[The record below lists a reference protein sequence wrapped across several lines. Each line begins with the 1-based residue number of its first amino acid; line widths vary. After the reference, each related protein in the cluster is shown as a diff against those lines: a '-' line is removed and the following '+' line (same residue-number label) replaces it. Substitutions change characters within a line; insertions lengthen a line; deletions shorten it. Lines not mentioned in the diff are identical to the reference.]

1 MELPAPREA
10 SERALKGLADAKT
23 RVDQASQEDAAFP
36 DLAEQLAAQSE
47 PQNYFFEPYASQW
60 TPQVA
65 KKGALVPLPGVVAAA
80 LDDTKSLSLSGLL
93 PELRAAWTSV
103 DNRLFLWSYAQR
115 GRFAAKEFDQAVV
128 AVGLVAKP
136 AAGVFTAKVRSVLVV
151 ATTVELLLL
160 AVVPDE
166 NQSDGFKLQRTKLSV
181 STDKCVVRR
190 IVTTRTG
197 RVFFGG
203 SDGALYEFLYAP
215 EQKAKADRHSLLAN
229 VPGVGG
235 AEGCRKVAHTSS
247 YAQYLPRFLA
257 GLASAP
263 GKVVDM
269 TVDHARHIL
278 YVLHDD
284 AQVTV
289 FDLGAN
295 GDEGKA
301 VCAVNLLADGAKYAR
316 ENRRTRVSCP
326 DERLFQAGTGT
337 PNPLKVVALSTV
349 SPDESK
355 VVTLVAVTSNGIRFY
370 LTALSRRYTYA
381 GAGNYG
387 RAKRPSRLEILH
399 IRLPPP
405 AIALRDAPPYHA
417 KEGMQPGYTPGKS
430 PSAVHVAFHR
440 KGVFLCIEGR
450 RDQQD
455 QLVGIAH
462 DPISTTALPV
472 QTGLAA
478 RKPTIREAVSLDTCI
493 GKVVDIQELDP
504 YSSEGPESAWVAQAE
519 AAAAANA
526 GSNSGSKRSFD
537 EMSTG
542 VPAGSASENAPIV
555 GEMAL
560 MYSQPSRHF
569 LCLTNSGIQV
579 FKKIRPLDQLHRV
592 ILLARGHELKAAIA
606 PFVRCFG
613 EIQVVCM
620 LVALACGVPTDPL
633 ISENSSAASLVAPRQ
648 AGLGA
653 LKSDDYIYTSAVQ
666 SIFEIAQGPPDN
678 VPVEPAAPST
688 ANGTSSSAAS
698 ARIVLTTEVNMSYQ
712 HDGLV
717 AFASRV
723 LRPLWT
729 SKTLGRRVVSRVSGS
744 AANGAT
750 KASAK
755 SPGFVTTFENAHSPE
770 KLDEIREILFQLRQ
784 LMEGAAPFAVSIS
797 GGAALEKNP
806 SLDGV
811 LAESAEAGLSRV
823 SELVMRHQKSLSE
836 DQLKRETRFKAEQ
849 RSLFYLYQ
857 LVLRSIE
864 AISLLR
870 IALEYKVSLEEPLA
884 RLSFSD
890 LVTTTEGS
898 LAAKTMTKALM
909 RGRNENNQFLIKQLR
924 EQCPTFFSVSDLWH
938 YQGYRSLSNAKLS
951 GSPVAR
957 AKFLKESLDQ
967 FLNSCHMW
975 DTEDCLD
982 VLQGICEDYMLL
994 NYYEGVVKLSL
1005 ACAKHFHDAA
1015 ASDLSGVK
1023 QTWKRR
1029 CYGCILLALH
1039 RLLGANGASPQAVE
1053 EMVTLDDDTRNKC
1066 VEEVFHFAL
1075 ASEDDSFHNLLYTWL
1090 YERGHSH
1097 LLTSIRSDYIEE
1109 FLKEKDQ
1116 DLLVKLYMDQH
1127 KYLVAAKVWWARAH
1141 EDSVGEDEY
1150 ATSSAL
1156 VVANNPDIVKR
1167 QYYVSKALGCLKSL
1181 EDVGEATEAIR
1192 EVRDVLDVLQ
1202 LQVRVLKSLEQLVVE
1217 LETSSSTTDEQLRE
1231 RKTDV
1236 QLLTF
1241 KLFDASTLYN
1251 RFASKYDMWA
1261 ECLHIIHVC
1270 KSEEADVIATLWRK
1284 ILFSL
1289 LPQSSNNAAFNAWRL
1304 DQCEKAGLLATSSSG
1319 SGGST
1324 FESGNWIGQM
1334 QWKILRLGKALY
1346 LEGDDSHSGSAAG
1359 VGGFVFPVGFLA
1371 DLLEWISLWYVRSTG
1386 MGVFTGS
1393 AASASAIDSTTFNW
1407 VLKLFLDAG
1416 VPHRVL
1422 LSYYE
1427 QLYREQPERL
1437 YREGWTLHLLQSM
1450 LAMITIWKKKAI
1462 SPRAGKDQLAE
1473 FAACC
1478 PNIVDLCD
1486 GFITDLR
1493 ATSQGTLAAGN
1504 CRVCVYVPSADV
1516 ARPSFVFRRE
1526 RRGLDAAGSIPPGQ
1540 GRALELPIPHVGRST
1555 QTEPPKHIRCG
1566 SKPTTRHK
1574 WTPWTT
1580 GRGST
1585 MPR

>member
-1 MELPAPREA
+1 MGLSASREA
-10 SERALKGLADAKT
+10 MDRSFKGLSDAKT
-23 RVDQASQEDAAFP
+23 RVDQATQEDASYP
-36 DLAEQLAAQSE
+36 DLIDQLNAQSE

-65 KKGALVPLPGVVAAA
+65 KKGSVIPLPGVVAAA
-80 LDDTKSLSLSGLL
+80 LDDTKTLSLSGLL
-93 PELRAAWTSV
+93 PEIRSAWTSV
-103 DNRLFLWSYAQR
+103 DSRLFLWSYAQR

-128 AVGLVAKP
+128 AVGLVTRP
-136 AAGVFTAKVRSVLVV
+136 ATGIFTSKVRHVLVV
-151 ATTVELLLL
+151 ATTVEVLLL
-160 AVVPDE
+160 AVVADDNQPERPDGTGPV
-166 NQSDGFKLQRTKLSV
+166 SFKLQRTKLSV
-181 STDKCVVRR
+181 STDKCVVRK
-190 IVTTRTG
+190 IVTTRSG
-197 RVFFGG
+197 RIFFGG
-203 SDGALYEFLYAP
+203 SDGALYEFLYTP
-215 EQKAKADRHSLLAN
+215 EQKAAADRNSLLGAAL
-229 VPGVGG
+229 PGVG
-235 AEGCRKVAHTSS
+235 ALEGCRKVAHTSS

-269 TVDHARHIL
+269 CVDHSRHIL

-284 AQVTV
+284 AQVSV

-295 GDEGKA
+295 GDENKA
-301 VCAVNLLADGAKYAR
+301 VCAANMLADGAKYAR

-326 DERLFQAGTGT
+326 DERLFQPAVAGT
-337 PNPLKVVALSTV
+337 NPLKVVALSTV

-355 VVTLVAVTSNGIRFY
+355 TVTLVAVTSNGIRFY
-370 LTALSRRYTYA
+370 LSAFSRRYTYS
-381 GAGNYG
+381 GAGNYN

-417 KEGMQPGYTPGKS
+417 KEGMQPGYAPGKS

-493 GKVVDIQELDP
+493 GKVVDVQELDP
-504 YSSEGPESAWVAQAE
+504 YSSEGPESSWIAE
-519 AAAAANA
+519 VEVAAAAKASKGA
-526 GSNSGSKRSFD
+526 NSGSKRSFD

-542 VPAGSASENAPIV
+542 IPAGAASENVPVV

-579 FKKIRPLDQLHRV
+579 FKKIRPLDQLHRA
-592 ILLARGHELKAAIA
+592 LLLSRGHELKAALA

-633 ISENSSAASLVAPRQ
+633 VSETSTAASLIAPRPG
-648 AGLGA
+648 GLTTM
-653 LKSDDYIYTSAVQ
+653 KSDDYIYTSAVQ
-666 SIFEIAQGPPDN
+666 GIFELAQGPPDN
-678 VPVEPAAPST
+678 VPVEPAASSTNST
-688 ANGTSSSAAS
+688 ATSASST
-698 ARIVLTTEVNMSYQ
+698 RIVLTTEFGMSYQ

-717 AFASRV
+717 AFACRV

-729 SKTLGRRVVSRVSGS
+729 SKTLGRRVVSRVVNGTKP
-744 AANGAT
+744 AA
-750 KASAK
+750 KA
-755 SPGFVTTFENAHSPE
+755 PGYVASFENIHSPE
-770 KLDEIREILFQLRQ
+770 KMDEIREILFQLRQ
-784 LMEGAAPFAVSIS
+784 LMESAGPFAVSIS

-811 LAESAEAGLSRV
+811 LSESAEAGLSRV
-823 SELVMRHQKSLSE
+823 SELVMRHQKSLNE

-849 RSLFYLYQ
+849 RSLYYLYQ

-870 IALEYKVSLEEPLA
+870 IAQEYKVSLEEPLA

-890 LVTTTEGS
+890 LVTTTDGS

-957 AKFLKESLDQ
+957 KNFLKESLEQ

-982 VLQGICEDYMLL
+982 VLQGICEDYTLL

-1029 CYGCILLALH
+1029 CFGCILLALH
-1039 RLLGANGASPQAVE
+1039 KLLGGAANASPQAVE
-1053 EMVTLDDDTRNKC
+1053 EMVTLDDETRNKC
-1066 VEEVFHFAL
+1066 VEELFHFAL

-1097 LLTSIRSDYIEE
+1097 LLTSIRSPYIEE

-1141 EDSVGEDEY
+1141 EDSLGEDEY

-1156 VVANNPDIVKR
+1156 VVSNNPDIVKR

-1181 EDVGEATEAIR
+1181 EDVGEAAEAIK

-1202 LQVRVLKSLEQLVVE
+1202 LQVRVLKALEQQVIE
-1217 LETSSSTTDEQLRE
+1217 LETTSSTSDEELRQ

-1251 RFASKYDMWA
+1251 RFTSKYDMWM

-1284 ILFSL
+1284 IIFSL
-1289 LPQSSNNAAFNAWRL
+1289 LPQSSSNAAFNAWRL
-1304 DQCEKAGLLATSSSG
+1304 DQCEKAGLLATSSSAG
-1319 SGGST
+1319 GGSS

-1334 QWKILRLGKALY
+1334 QCKILRLGKALY
-1346 LEGDDSHSGSAAG
+1346 LEGDDAHSGSAAG
-1359 VGGFVFPVGFLA
+1359 IGGFVFPVGFLA
-1371 DLLEWISLWYVRSTG
+1371 DVLEWISLWYIRSTG
-1386 MGVFTGS
+1386 VGAFTGS
-1393 AASASAIDSTTFNW
+1393 VASAAAIDATTFNW
-1407 VLKLFLDAG
+1407 VLKLFLDVG

-1437 YREGWTLHLLQSM
+1437 YREGWTVHLLQSM
-1450 LAMITIWKKKAI
+1450 LAIITIWKKHAI

-1478 PNIVDLCD
+1478 PSIVDLCD

-1493 ATSQGTLAAGN
+1493 ATSHDDGEASTLLEQ
-1504 CRVCVYVPSADV
+1504 
-1516 ARPSFVFRRE
+1516 FRRVK
-1526 RRGLDAAGSIPPGQ
+1526 G
-1540 GRALELPIPHVGRST
+1540 ELLNFRT
-1555 QTEPPKHIRCG
+1555 L
-1566 SKPTTRHK
+1566 
-1574 WTPWTT
+1574 
-1580 GRGST
+1580 
-1585 MPR
+1585 M

>member
-1 MELPAPREA
+1 MESA
-10 SERALKGLADAKT
+10 ERTFKGLSDAKT
-23 RVDQASQEDAAFP
+23 RVDQATQEDASFP
-36 DLAEQLAAQSE
+36 DLADQLNAQSE

-65 KKGALVPLPGVVAAA
+65 KKGSVIPLPGVVAAA
-80 LDDTKSLSLSGLL
+80 LDDTKTLSLSGLL
-93 PELRAAWTSV
+93 PEIRSAWTSV

-115 GRFAAKEFDQAVV
+115 GRFAAKEFDQAIV
-128 AVGLVAKP
+128 AVGLVARP
-136 AAGVFTAKVRSVLVV
+136 ATGVFTPKVRHVLVV
-151 ATTVELLLL
+151 ATTVEVVLL
-160 AVVPDE
+160 AVVADD
-166 NQSDGFKLQRTKLSV
+166 NQPESMSFKLQSTKLSV
-181 STDKCVVRR
+181 STDKCVVRK
-190 IVTTRTG
+190 VATTRSG
-197 RVFFGG
+197 RIFFGG

-215 EQKAKADRHSLLAN
+215 EQKAAADRNSLLGSALTN
-229 VPGVGG
+229 VPGVGSS
-235 AEGCRKVAHTSS
+235 ESCRKVIHTSS

-269 TVDHARHIL
+269 CVDQSRHIL

-284 AQVTV
+284 AQVSV

-295 GDEGKA
+295 GDEIKA

-326 DERLFQAGTGT
+326 DERLFQPAVAGS
-337 PNPLKVVALSTV
+337 PNPLKIVALSSV
-349 SPDESK
+349 APDESK

-370 LTALSRRYTYA
+370 LTAFSRRYTYS

-405 AIALRDAPPYHA
+405 AISLRDAPPYHA
-417 KEGMQPGYTPGKS
+417 KEGMQPGYAPGKS

-455 QLVGIAH
+455 QLVGVAH
-462 DPISTTALPV
+462 DPISTTALPL

-504 YSSEGPESAWVAQAE
+504 YSSEGPESSWIAQAE
-519 AAAAANA
+519 AIAAANA
-526 GSNSGSKRSFD
+526 STKGASSGSKRSFD

-542 VPAGSASENAPIV
+542 IPAGSASENAPVV

-569 LCLTNSGIQV
+569 LCLTNAGIQV
-579 FKKIRPLDQLHRV
+579 FKKIRPLDQLHRMAV
-592 ILLARGHELKAAIA
+592 LA

-620 LVALACGVPTDPL
+620 LIALACGVPTDPL
-633 ISENSSAASLVAPRQ
+633 VSETSTAASLVAPRPG
-648 AGLGA
+648 GLA
-653 LKSDDYIYTSAVQ
+653 RMKSDDYIYTAAVQ
-666 SIFEIAQGPPDN
+666 GIFEIAQGPPDN
-678 VPVEPAAPST
+678 VAVEPTSST
-688 ANGTSSSAAS
+688 SNGTSTSSS
-698 ARIVLTTEVNMSYQ
+698 TRIVLTTEFGMSYQ

-717 AFASRV
+717 AFACRV

-729 SKTLGRRVVSRVSGS
+729 SKTLGRRVVSRAVNS
-744 AANGAT
+744 
-750 KASAK
+750 KPSAK
-755 SPGFVTTFENAHSPE
+755 SPGFATSFENFHSTE

-784 LMEGAAPFAVSIS
+784 LMESAGPSLCPLVVN
-797 GGAALEKNP
+797 NP

-811 LAESAEAGLSRV
+811 LSESTEAGLSRV

-849 RSLFYLYQ
+849 RSLYYLYQ

-870 IALEYKVSLEEPLA
+870 IAQEYKVSLEEPLA

-890 LVTTTEGS
+890 LVTTTDGA

-957 AKFLKESLDQ
+957 ISGSVLELVP
-967 FLNSCHMW
+967 HV

-982 VLQGICEDYMLL
+982 VLQGICEDYTLL

-1029 CYGCILLALH
+1029 CFGCILLALH
-1039 RLLGANGASPQAVE
+1039 KLLGGETASASPQAVE
-1053 EMVTLDDDTRNKC
+1053 EMVTLDDETKNKC
-1066 VEEVFHFAL
+1066 VEELFHFAL

-1097 LLTSIRSDYIEE
+1097 LLTSIRSPYIEV

-1141 EDSVGEDEY
+1141 EDSMDDEY
-1150 ATSSAL
+1150 ASSSAL
-1156 VVANNPDIVKR
+1156 VVASNPDITKR
-1167 QYYVSKALGCLKSL
+1167 QYYVSKALSCLKSL
-1181 EDVGEATEAIR
+1181 EDVGEASEAIK

-1202 LQVRVLKSLEQLVVE
+1202 LQVRVLKALEQQVVE
-1217 LETSSSTTDEQLRE
+1217 LEVSRSSDEQLRQ
-1231 RKTDV
+1231 RKTDL

-1251 RFASKYDMWA
+1251 RFASKYDMWT

-1284 ILFSL
+1284 IVFSL

-1304 DQCEKAGLLATSSSG
+1304 DQCEKAGLLATSSG
-1319 SGGST
+1319 TGGGSS

-1334 QWKILRLGKALY
+1334 QCKILRLGKSLY
-1346 LEGDDSHSGSAAG
+1346 LEGDDRHGGSTG
-1359 VGGFVFPVGFLA
+1359 VGEFVFPVGFLA
-1371 DLLEWISLWYVRSTG
+1371 DVLEWISLWYIRSSG
-1386 MGVFTGS
+1386 MGAVAS
-1393 AASASAIDSTTFNW
+1393 AAAIDATTFNW
-1407 VLKLFLDAG
+1407 VLKLFLDVG

-1450 LAMITIWKKKAI
+1450 LAIITIWKKHAI

-1478 PNIVDLCD
+1478 PNLVDLCD

-1493 ATSQGTLAAGN
+1493 ATSQNGNGEASTLLEQ
-1504 CRVCVYVPSADV
+1504 
-1516 ARPSFVFRRE
+1516 FRRVK
-1526 RRGLDAAGSIPPGQ
+1526 S
-1540 GRALELPIPHVGRST
+1540 ELLNFRT
-1555 QTEPPKHIRCG
+1555 L
-1566 SKPTTRHK
+1566 
-1574 WTPWTT
+1574 
-1580 GRGST
+1580 
-1585 MPR
+1585 M

>member
-1 MELPAPREA
+1 MELSAPREA
-10 SERALKGLADAKT
+10 AERTLKGLSDAKT
-23 RVDQASQEDAAFP
+23 RVDQAAQEDASFP
-36 DLAEQLAAQSE
+36 DLADQLNAQAE

-60 TPQVA
+60 TPQLA
-65 KKGALVPLPGVVAAA
+65 KKGSVIPLPGVVAAA
-80 LDDTKSLSLSGLL
+80 LDDTKTLSLSGLL

-103 DNRLFLWSYAQR
+103 DARLFLWSYAQR

-128 AVGLVAKP
+128 AVGLVTRP
-136 AAGVFTAKVRSVLVV
+136 APGVFTPKVRHVLVV
-151 ATTVELLLL
+151 ATAVEVLLL
-160 AVVPDE
+160 AVVADD
-166 NQSDGFKLQRTKLSV
+166 NQTEGSSFKLQRTKLSV

-190 IVTTRTG
+190 IVTTRSG

-215 EQKAKADRHSLLAN
+215 PQKAAAERISLLGAALTN
-229 VPGVGG
+229 VPGVG
-235 AEGCRKVAHTSS
+235 ASEGCRKVAHTSS

-263 GKVVDM
+263 GKVVDLC
-269 TVDHARHIL
+269 VDHARHIL

-284 AQVTV
+284 AQVSV

-295 GDEGKA
+295 GDETKA

-326 DERLFQAGTGT
+326 DERLFQPAVAGT

-370 LTALSRRYTYA
+370 LTAFSRRYTYS

-417 KEGMQPGYTPGKS
+417 KEGMQPGYAPGKS

-472 QTGLAA
+472 QTGLTA

-493 GKVVDIQELDP
+493 GKVVDVQELDP
-504 YSSEGPESAWVAQAE
+504 YSSEGPESAWIAQAE
-519 AAAAANA
+519 AAAAVSGTK

-542 VPAGSASENAPIV
+542 VPAGSASENAPVV

-569 LCLTNSGIQV
+569 LCLTNAGIQV

-592 ILLARGHELKAAIA
+592 LLLARGHELKAALA

-613 EIQVVCM
+613 EIQVICM
-620 LVALACGVPTDPL
+620 LIALACGVPSDPL
-633 ISENSSAASLVAPRQ
+633 VSETSTAASLVAPRRG
-648 AGLGA
+648 GLTTM
-653 LKSDDYIYTSAVQ
+653 KSDDYIYSAAVQ
-666 SIFEIAQGPPDN
+666 GIFEIAQGPPDN
-678 VPVEPAAPST
+678 VPLEPANTST
-688 ANGTSSSAAS
+688 ANGGSSTAS
-698 ARIVLTTEVNMSYQ
+698 STRIVLTTEFGMSYQ

-729 SKTLGRRVVSRVSGS
+729 SKTLGRRVVSRVS
-744 AANGAT
+744 ANGANGA
-750 KASAK
+750 KPSAK
-755 SPGFVTTFENAHSPE
+755 SPGYVTSFENIHSPE

-784 LMEGAAPFAVSIS
+784 LMESAGPFAVSIS
-797 GGAALEKNP
+797 GGAALENNP

-811 LAESAEAGLSRV
+811 LGENAEAGLSRV
-823 SELVMRHQKSLSE
+823 SELVMRHQKALSE
-836 DQLKRETRFKAEQ
+836 DQMKRETRFKAEQ
-849 RSLFYLYQ
+849 RSLYFLYQ

-870 IALEYKVSLEEPLA
+870 IAQEYKVSLEEPLA
-884 RLSFSD
+884 RLSFSE
-890 LVTTTEGS
+890 LVTTTDGS

-957 AKFLKESLDQ
+957 KNFLKESLDQ

-982 VLQGICEDYMLL
+982 VLQGICEDYTLL

-1015 ASDLSGVK
+1015 ATDLSGVK

-1029 CYGCILLALH
+1029 CFGCILLALH
-1039 RLLGANGASPQAVE
+1039 RLLGGEAGDKNSSARVANGASPQAVE
-1053 EMVTLDDDTRNKC
+1053 EMVLLDDDTRNKC
-1066 VEEVFHFAL
+1066 VEELFHFAL

-1090 YERGHSH
+1090 YERGHPR
-1097 LLTSIRSDYIEE
+1097 LLTSIRSPYIEE

-1141 EDSVGEDEY
+1141 EDTIGEDEY

-1156 VVANNPDIVKR
+1156 MVANNPDIVKR

-1181 EDVGEATEAIR
+1181 EDAGEAAEAIR

-1202 LQVRVLKSLEQLVVE
+1202 LQVRVLKALEQKVIE
-1217 LETSSSTTDEQLRE
+1217 LETSSSSTTDDQLRE
-1231 RKTDV
+1231 RKMDV

-1251 RFASKYDMWA
+1251 RFASNYDMWT

-1270 KSEEADVIATLWRK
+1270 KSEEAGVISTLWRK
-1284 ILFSL
+1284 IIFSL

-1319 SGGST
+1319 GGSS
-1324 FESGNWIGQM
+1324 FEGGNWIGQM
-1334 QWKILRLGKALY
+1334 QCKILRLGKSLY

-1359 VGGFVFPVGFLA
+1359 IGGLVFPVGFLA
-1371 DLLEWISLWYVRSTG
+1371 DVLEWISLWYIRSA
-1386 MGVFTGS
+1386 GVGAFTGGV
-1393 AASASAIDSTTFNW
+1393 ASASAIDATTFNW
-1407 VLKLFLDAG
+1407 VLKLFLDVG

-1450 LAMITIWKKKAI
+1450 LAIITIWKKHAI

-1493 ATSQGTLAAGN
+1493 ATSQDESGEASTLLEQ
-1504 CRVCVYVPSADV
+1504 
-1516 ARPSFVFRRE
+1516 FRRVK
-1526 RRGLDAAGSIPPGQ
+1526 S
-1540 GRALELPIPHVGRST
+1540 ELLNFRT
-1555 QTEPPKHIRCG
+1555 L
-1566 SKPTTRHK
+1566 
-1574 WTPWTT
+1574 
-1580 GRGST
+1580 
-1585 MPR
+1585 M

>member
-1 MELPAPREA
+1 MEPA
-10 SERALKGLADAKT
+10 ERTFKGLSDAKT
-23 RVDQASQEDAAFP
+23 RVDQATQEDASFP
-36 DLAEQLAAQSE
+36 DLADQLNAQSE

-65 KKGALVPLPGVVAAA
+65 KKGSVIPLPGVVAAA
-80 LDDTKSLSLSGLL
+80 LDDTKTLSLSGLL
-93 PELRAAWTSV
+93 PEIRSAWTSV

-115 GRFAAKEFDQAVV
+115 GRFAAKEFDQAIV
-128 AVGLVAKP
+128 AVGLVARP
-136 AAGVFTAKVRSVLVV
+136 ATGVFTSKVRHVLVV
-151 ATTVELLLL
+151 ATTVEVVLL
-160 AVVPDE
+160 AVVADDNQPD
-166 NQSDGFKLQRTKLSV
+166 SMSFKLQSTKLSV
-181 STDKCVVRR
+181 STDKCVVRKV
-190 IVTTRTG
+190 VTTRSG
-197 RVFFGG
+197 RIFFGG

-215 EQKAKADRHSLLAN
+215 EQKAVADRNSLLGSALTN
-229 VPGVGG
+229 VPGVG
-235 AEGCRKVAHTSS
+235 ASEGCRKVAHTSS

-269 TVDHARHIL
+269 CVDHSRHIL

-284 AQVTV
+284 AQVSV

-295 GDEGKA
+295 GDDIKA
-301 VCAVNLLADGAKYAR
+301 ICAVNLLADGAKYAR

-326 DERLFQAGTGT
+326 DERLFQPVVAGS

-370 LTALSRRYTYA
+370 LTAFSRRYTYS

-405 AIALRDAPPYHA
+405 AISLRDAPPYHA
-417 KEGMQPGYTPGKS
+417 KEGMQPGYAPGKS

-472 QTGLAA
+472 QTGLTA

-493 GKVVDIQELDP
+493 GKVVDIHELDP
-504 YSSEGPESAWVAQAE
+504 YSSEGPESSWMAQAE
-519 AAAAANA
+519 AIAAVNA
-526 GSNSGSKRSFD
+526 STKSASSGSKRSFD

-542 VPAGSASENAPIV
+542 IPAGSASENAPVV

-569 LCLTNSGIQV
+569 LCLTSSGIQV

-592 ILLARGHELKAAIA
+592 LLLSRGHEQKAVLA

-620 LVALACGVPTDPL
+620 LIALACGVPTDPL
-633 ISENSSAASLVAPRQ
+633 VSETSTAASLIAPRPG
-648 AGLGA
+648 GLA
-653 LKSDDYIYTSAVQ
+653 SLKSDDYIYTAAVQ

-678 VPVEPAAPST
+678 VAVEPASST
-688 ANGTSSSAAS
+688 SNGTSTSAS
-698 ARIVLTTEVNMSYQ
+698 TRIVLTTEFGMSYQ

-717 AFASRV
+717 AFACRV

-729 SKTLGRRVVSRVSGS
+729 SKTLGRRVVSRVSTS
-744 AANGAT
+744 
-750 KASAK
+750 KPSAK
-755 SPGFVTTFENAHSPE
+755 SPGYVASFKNVHSPE

-784 LMEGAAPFAVSIS
+784 LMESAGPFAVSIS
-797 GGAALEKNP
+797 GGAALENNP

-811 LAESAEAGLSRV
+811 LGESTEAGLSRV

-849 RSLFYLYQ
+849 RSLYYLYQ

-870 IALEYKVSLEEPLA
+870 IAQEYKVSLEEPLA

-890 LVTTTEGS
+890 LVTTTDGA

-909 RGRNENNQFLIKQLR
+909 RGRYESNQFLIKQLR
-924 EQCPTFFSVSDLWH
+924 EQCPTFFSVSDLCH

-951 GSPVAR
+951 GSSVAR
-957 AKFLKESLDQ
+957 RNFLKESLDQ
-967 FLNSCHMW
+967 FLTSCHMW

-982 VLQGICEDYMLL
+982 VLQGICEDYTLL

-1029 CYGCILLALH
+1029 CFGCILLALH
-1039 RLLGANGASPQAVE
+1039 KLLGGETANASPQAVE
-1053 EMVTLDDDTRNKC
+1053 EMVTLDDETRNKC
-1066 VEEVFHFAL
+1066 VEELFHFAL

-1097 LLTSIRSDYIEE
+1097 LLTSIRSPYIEE

-1141 EDSVGEDEY
+1141 EDSMGEDEY

-1156 VVANNPDIVKR
+1156 VVSNNPDIVKR

-1181 EDVGEATEAIR
+1181 EDVGEASEAIK

-1202 LQVRVLKSLEQLVVE
+1202 LQVRVLKALEQKVIE
-1217 LETSSSTTDEQLRE
+1217 SEASSSSDEQLRE
-1231 RKTDV
+1231 RKTDL

-1251 RFASKYDMWA
+1251 RFASKYDMWT

-1270 KSEEADVIATLWRK
+1270 KSEEADVIASLWRK
-1284 ILFSL
+1284 IIFSL
-1289 LPQSSNNAAFNAWRL
+1289 LPQSSYNAAFNAWRL
-1304 DQCEKAGLLATSSSG
+1304 DQCEKAGLLATSSSTR
-1319 SGGST
+1319 GGSS

-1334 QWKILRLGKALY
+1334 QCKILRLGKSLY
-1346 LEGDDSHSGSAAG
+1346 LEGDDRHSGSAAAIG
-1359 VGGFVFPVGFLA
+1359 DFVFPVGFLA
-1371 DLLEWISLWYVRSTG
+1371 NVLEWISLWYIRSTG
-1386 MGVFTGS
+1386 MGAFTGS
-1393 AASASAIDSTTFNW
+1393 VASAAAIDATTFNW
-1407 VLKLFLDAG
+1407 VLKLFLDVG

-1450 LAMITIWKKKAI
+1450 LANITIWKKHVI

-1493 ATSQGTLAAGN
+1493 ATSQDENGEASTLLEQ
-1504 CRVCVYVPSADV
+1504 
-1516 ARPSFVFRRE
+1516 FRRVK
-1526 RRGLDAAGSIPPGQ
+1526 S
-1540 GRALELPIPHVGRST
+1540 ELLNFRT
-1555 QTEPPKHIRCG
+1555 L
-1566 SKPTTRHK
+1566 
-1574 WTPWTT
+1574 
-1580 GRGST
+1580 
-1585 MPR
+1585 M

>member
-1 MELPAPREA
+1 MEPSEA
-10 SERALKGLADAKT
+10 TFKGLSDAKT
-23 RVDQASQEDAAFP
+23 RVDQAAQEDASYP
-36 DLAEQLAAQSE
+36 DLADQLNAQSE

-65 KKGALVPLPGVVAAA
+65 KKGSVLPLPGVVAAA
-80 LDDTKSLSLSGLL
+80 LDDAKTLSLSGLL
-93 PELRAAWTSV
+93 PDIRSAWTSV
-103 DNRLFLWSYAQR
+103 DARLFLWSYAQR

-128 AVGLVAKP
+128 AVGLVARP
-136 AAGVFTAKVRSVLVV
+136 AAGVFTDKVRHVLVV
-151 ATTVELLLL
+151 ATTVELVLL
-160 AVVPDE
+160 AVVADD
-166 NQSDGFKLQRTKLSV
+166 NRADGASFKLQRTKLSV
-181 STDKCVVRR
+181 STDKCVVRK
-190 IVTTRTG
+190 IVTTRAG
-197 RVFFGG
+197 RIFFGG

-215 EQKAKADRHSLLAN
+215 EQKKAADRNSLLGAALTN
-229 VPGVGG
+229 VPGVGISD
-235 AEGCRKVAHTSS
+235 ACRKVAHTSS

-263 GKVVDM
+263 GKVEDLC
-269 TVDHARHIL
+269 VDHSRHIL

-284 AQVTV
+284 AQVSV

-295 GDEGKA
+295 GDETKA

-326 DERLFQAGTGT
+326 DERLFQPAVAGT
-337 PNPLKVVALSTV
+337 PNPLKVVSLSTV

-370 LTALSRRYTYA
+370 LTAFSRRYTYS
-381 GAGNYG
+381 GAGLNG
-387 RAKRPSRLEILH
+387 RARRPSRLEILH

-417 KEGMQPGYTPGKS
+417 KEGMQPGYAPGKS

-462 DPISTTALPV
+462 DPISTAALPV

-504 YSSEGPESAWVAQAE
+504 YSSDGPESAWIAQSEAVAAI
-519 AAAAANA
+519 ASTN
-526 GSNSGSKRSFD
+526 GSSSGSKRSFD

-542 VPAGSASENAPIV
+542 TQPGTASENAPVV

-569 LCLTNSGIQV
+569 LCLTNAGIQV

-592 ILLARGHELKAAIA
+592 LLLSRGHELKAGLA

-613 EIQVVCM
+613 EIQVICM
-620 LVALACGVPTDPL
+620 LIALACGVPTDPL
-633 ISENSSAASLVAPRQ
+633 VSESSTAASLVAPRR
-648 AGLGA
+648 GLTTM
-653 LKSDDYIYTSAVQ
+653 KSDDYIYMAAVQ

-678 VPVEPAAPST
+678 VPIEPVAST
-688 ANGTSSSAAS
+688 TSASSSANT
-698 ARIVLTTEVNMSYQ
+698 RIVLTTEFGMSYQ

-717 AFASRV
+717 AFACRV

-729 SKTLGRRVVSRVSGS
+729 SKTLGRRVVTRVSGN
-744 AANGAT
+744 AANGAA
-750 KASAK
+750 KPSAK
-755 SPGFVTTFENAHSPE
+755 SPGYVTTFENIHSPE

-784 LMEGAAPFAVSIS
+784 LMESAVPFAVSIS

-811 LAESAEAGLSRV
+811 LSESVEAGISRV

-836 DQLKRETRFKAEQ
+836 EQLKRETRFKAEQ
-849 RSLFYLYQ
+849 RSLYYFYQ

-870 IALEYKVSLEEPLA
+870 IAQEYKVSLEEPLA
-884 RLSFSD
+884 RLSFSE
-890 LVTTTEGS
+890 LVTTTDGS

-957 AKFLKESLDQ
+957 KNFLKESLEQ

-982 VLQGICEDYMLL
+982 VLQGICEDYTLL

-1029 CYGCILLALH
+1029 CFGCILLALH
-1039 RLLGANGASPQAVE
+1039 RLLGGESGSASTRGTVANGASPQAVE
-1053 EMVTLDDDTRNKC
+1053 DMVTLDDDTRNKC
-1066 VEEVFHFAL
+1066 VEELFLFAL
-1075 ASEDDSFHNLLYTWL
+1075 ASDDDSFHNLLYTWL

-1097 LLTSIRSDYIEE
+1097 LLTSIRSPYIEE

-1141 EDSVGEDEY
+1141 EDTMGEDEY

-1156 VVANNPDIVKR
+1156 VVSNNPDISKR

-1192 EVRDVLDVLQ
+1192 EVRAVLDVLQ
-1202 LQVRVLKSLEQLVVE
+1202 LQVRALKALEQQVIEREV
-1217 LETSSSTTDEQLRE
+1217 SSSTTDEQLRE

-1261 ECLHIIHVC
+1261 ECLHVIHVC

-1284 ILFSL
+1284 IIFSL

-1304 DQCEKAGLLATSSSG
+1304 DQCEKAGLLATSSGG
-1319 SGGST
+1319 SGGSS
-1324 FESGNWIGQM
+1324 FESGNWMGQM
-1334 QWKILRLGKALY
+1334 QNKLLRMGKSLY
-1346 LEGDDSHSGSAAG
+1346 FEGDDSHSGSAAG
-1359 VGGFVFPVGFLA
+1359 IGGFVFPVGFLA
-1371 DLLEWISLWYVRSTG
+1371 DVLEWISLWYIRSTG
-1386 MGVFTGS
+1386 MGAFTGS
-1393 AASASAIDSTTFNW
+1393 AASAAAIDATTFNW
-1407 VLKLFLDAG
+1407 VLKLFLDVG

-1450 LAMITIWKKKAI
+1450 LAIITLWKKHAI
-1462 SPRAGKDQLAE
+1462 SPRAGNDQLAE

-1493 ATSQGTLAAGN
+1493 ATSQDENGEASTLLGQ
-1504 CRVCVYVPSADV
+1504 
-1516 ARPSFVFRRE
+1516 FRRVK
-1526 RRGLDAAGSIPPGQ
+1526 S
-1540 GRALELPIPHVGRST
+1540 ELLNFRT
-1555 QTEPPKHIRCG
+1555 L
-1566 SKPTTRHK
+1566 
-1574 WTPWTT
+1574 
-1580 GRGST
+1580 
-1585 MPR
+1585 M

>member
-1 MELPAPREA
+1 MELSAPA
-10 SERALKGLADAKT
+10 ERSFKGLSDVKT
-23 RVDQASQEDAAFP
+23 RVDQAAQEDASYP
-36 DLAEQLAAQSE
+36 DLADQLNAQSE

-65 KKGALVPLPGVVAAA
+65 KKGSVLPLPGVVAAA
-80 LDDTKSLSLSGLL
+80 LDDAKTLSLSGLL
-93 PELRAAWTSV
+93 PEIRSAWTSV
-103 DNRLFLWSYAQR
+103 DARLFLWSYAQR

-128 AVGLVAKP
+128 AVGLVARP
-136 AAGVFTAKVRSVLVV
+136 ATGVFTSKVRHVLVV
-151 ATTVELLLL
+151 ATTVELVLL
-160 AVVPDE
+160 AVVADD
-166 NQSDGFKLQRTKLSV
+166 NQPERADGAGPVSFKLQRTKLSV
-181 STDKCVVRR
+181 STDKCVVRK
-190 IVTTRTG
+190 IVTTRSG

-215 EQKAKADRHSLLAN
+215 EQKAAADRNSLLGAALTN
-229 VPGVGG
+229 VPGVG
-235 AEGCRKVAHTSS
+235 ASEGCRKVAHTSS

-269 TVDHARHIL
+269 CVDHSRHIL
-278 YVLHDD
+278 YMLHDD

-295 GDEGKA
+295 GDEAKA

-326 DERLFQAGTGT
+326 DERLFQPAGAGT

-370 LTALSRRYTYA
+370 LTAFSRRYTYS

-417 KEGMQPGYTPGKS
+417 KEGMQPGYAPGKS

-504 YSSEGPESAWVAQAE
+504 YSSEGPESAWMAQVE
-519 AAAAANA
+519 AAAAAKDSTK
-526 GSNSGSKRSFD
+526 GSSSGSKRSFD

-542 VPAGSASENAPIV
+542 ISAGSASENAPVV

-592 ILLARGHELKAAIA
+592 LLLSRGHELKAALT

-620 LVALACGVPTDPL
+620 LIALACGVPTDPL
-633 ISENSSAASLVAPRQ
+633 VSETSTAASLIAPRSSNLT
-648 AGLGA
+648 AM
-653 LKSDDYIYTSAVQ
+653 KSDDYIYMAAMQ

-678 VPVEPAAPST
+678 VPMEPATST
-688 ANGTSSSAAS
+688 ANGTSSSAS
-698 ARIVLTTEVNMSYQ
+698 STRIVLTTEFGMSFQ

-717 AFASRV
+717 AFACRV

-729 SKTLGRRVVSRVSGS
+729 SKTLGRRVVSRVSNT
-744 AANGAT
+744 ANGARP
-750 KASAK
+750 AAK
-755 SPGFVTTFENAHSPE
+755 SPGYVTSFENIHSPE

-784 LMEGAAPFAVSIS
+784 LMESAVPFAVSIS
-797 GGAALEKNP
+797 GGAALENNP

-811 LAESAEAGLSRV
+811 LGESAEAGLSRV

-849 RSLFYLYQ
+849 RSLYYLYL

-870 IALEYKVSLEEPLA
+870 IAQEYKVSLEEPLA

-890 LVTTTEGS
+890 LVTTTDGS

-924 EQCPTFFSVSDLWH
+924 EQCPTFFSVADLWH

-957 AKFLKESLDQ
+957 KNFLKESLEQ

-982 VLQGICEDYMLL
+982 VLQGICEDYTLL

-1015 ASDLSGVK
+1015 ASDMSGVK

-1029 CYGCILLALH
+1029 CFGCILLALH
-1039 RLLGANGASPQAVE
+1039 KLLGGAANASPQAVE
-1053 EMVTLDDDTRNKC
+1053 EMVTLDDETRNKC

-1097 LLTSIRSDYIEE
+1097 LLTSIRSAYIEE

-1141 EDSVGEDEY
+1141 EDTMGGSEY

-1181 EDVGEATEAIR
+1181 EDMGEASEAIK

-1202 LQVRVLKSLEQLVVE
+1202 LQMRVLKALEQQVIE
-1217 LETSSSTTDEQLRE
+1217 LETSSSTSDEQLRE

-1236 QLLTF
+1236 RLLTF

-1251 RFASKYDMWA
+1251 QFASKYNMWT
-1261 ECLHIIHVC
+1261 ECLHIIHAC

-1284 ILFSL
+1284 IIFSL
-1289 LPQSSNNAAFNAWRL
+1289 LPQSSSNAAFNAWRL
-1304 DQCEKAGLLATSSSG
+1304 DQCEKAGLLAASG
-1319 SGGST
+1319 SPGGCSS
-1324 FESGNWIGQM
+1324 FESGNWIGQV
-1334 QWKILRLGKALY
+1334 QCKILRLGKSLY
-1346 LEGDDSHSGSAAG
+1346 YEGDDAHNGSAAG
-1359 VGGFVFPVGFLA
+1359 IGGFVFPVGFLA
-1371 DLLEWISLWYVRSTG
+1371 DVLEWISLWYIRSTG
-1386 MGVFTGS
+1386 VGAFTGS
-1393 AASASAIDSTTFNW
+1393 VASAAAIDATTFNW
-1407 VLKLFLDAG
+1407 VLKLFLDVG

-1450 LAMITIWKKKAI
+1450 LAIITIWKKHAI

-1493 ATSQGTLAAGN
+1493 ATSQDENGEASTLLEQ
-1504 CRVCVYVPSADV
+1504 
-1516 ARPSFVFRRE
+1516 FRRVK
-1526 RRGLDAAGSIPPGQ
+1526 G
-1540 GRALELPIPHVGRST
+1540 ELLNFRT
-1555 QTEPPKHIRCG
+1555 L
-1566 SKPTTRHK
+1566 
-1574 WTPWTT
+1574 
-1580 GRGST
+1580 
-1585 MPR
+1585 M

>member
-1 MELPAPREA
+1 METTF
-10 SERALKGLADAKT
+10 KGLSDAKT
-23 RVDQASQEDAAFP
+23 RVDQATQEDASYP
-36 DLAEQLAAQSE
+36 DLADQLNAQSE
-47 PQNYFFEPYASQW
+47 PQNYFLEPYASQW

-65 KKGALVPLPGVVAAA
+65 KKGSILPLPSVVAAA
-80 LDDTKSLSLSGLL
+80 LDDAKTLSLSGLL
-93 PELRAAWTSV
+93 PEIRAAWTSV
-103 DNRLFLWSYAQR
+103 DGRLFLWSYAQR

-128 AVGLVAKP
+128 AVGLVARP
-136 AAGVFTAKVRSVLVV
+136 AAGVFTDKVRHVLVV
-151 ATTVELLLL
+151 ATTVEVLLL
-160 AVVPDE
+160 AVVADE
-166 NQSDGFKLQRTKLSV
+166 DSSFKLQRTKLSV

-190 IVTTRTG
+190 IVTTRSG

-215 EQKAKADRHSLLAN
+215 EQKAAADRNSLLGAALIL
-229 VPGVGG
+229 PGV
-235 AEGCRKVAHTSS
+235 ASDGCRKVAHTTS
-247 YAQYLPRFLA
+247 YVQYLPRFLA

-269 TVDHARHIL
+269 CVDHARHIL

-284 AQVTV
+284 SQVSV

-295 GDEGKA
+295 GGESKA
-301 VCAVNLLADGAKYAR
+301 VCTVNLLADGAKYAR

-326 DERLFQAGTGT
+326 DERLFQPAVAGT

-349 SPDESK
+349 EPDESK

-370 LTALSRRYTYA
+370 LTAFSRRFAYSGPNSKA
-381 GAGNYG
+381 
-387 RAKRPSRLEILH
+387 RRPSRLEILH

-417 KEGMQPGYTPGKS
+417 KEGMQPGFAPGKS

-493 GKVVDIQELDP
+493 GKVVDIKELDP
-504 YSSEGPESAWVAQAE
+504 YSSEGPESSWMAQVDE
-519 AAAAANA
+519 AAAVNA
-526 GSNSGSKRSFD
+526 STKGSSAGSKRSFD

-542 VPAGSASENAPIV
+542 IPAGAAAENAPVV

-569 LCLTNSGIQV
+569 LCLTNAGIQV

-592 ILLARGHELKAAIA
+592 LLLTRGHDLKAALT

-613 EIQVVCM
+613 EIQVICM
-620 LVALACGVPTDPL
+620 LIALACGVPSDPL
-633 ISENSSAASLVAPRQ
+633 VSETSTAASLIAPRPG
-648 AGLGA
+648 GLTA
-653 LKSDDYIYTSAVQ
+653 VKSDDYIFTAAVE
-666 SIFEIAQGPPDN
+666 SIFKIAQGPPDN
-678 VPVEPAAPST
+678 ASVEPVAPTTSNTST
-688 ANGTSSSAAS
+688 SASST
-698 ARIVLTTEVNMSYQ
+698 RIVLTTEFGMSYQ

-717 AFASRV
+717 AFACRV

-729 SKTLGRRVVSRVSGS
+729 SKTLGRRVVSRV
-744 AANGAT
+744 ANGS
-750 KASAK
+750 KPSAK
-755 SPGFVTTFENAHSPE
+755 SPGYLTSFENVHSPE

-784 LMEGAAPFAVSIS
+784 LMQNAGPFAVSIS

-811 LAESAEAGLSRV
+811 LGEDAEAGLSRV

-836 DQLKRETRFKAEQ
+836 EQLKRETRFKAEQ
-849 RSLFYLYQ
+849 RSLYYLYM

-870 IALEYKVSLEEPLA
+870 IAQEYKVSLEEPLA
-884 RLSFSD
+884 RLSFSE
-890 LVTTTEGS
+890 LVTTTDGS

-957 AKFLKESLDQ
+957 KNFLKESLEQ

-982 VLQGICEDYMLL
+982 VLQGICEDYTLL

-1023 QTWKRR
+1023 KTWKKR
-1029 CYGCILLALH
+1029 CFGCILLALH
-1039 RLLGANGASPQAVE
+1039 RLLGGKSASASPQGVE
-1053 EMVTLDDDTRNKC
+1053 EMVTLDDETRNKC

-1075 ASEDDSFHNLLYTWL
+1075 ASEDDSFHSLLYTWL

-1097 LLTSIRSDYIEE
+1097 LLISIRSPYIED

-1141 EDSVGEDEY
+1141 EDTIGDEY

-1156 VVANNPDIVKR
+1156 VISSNPDIVKR

-1181 EDVGEATEAIR
+1181 EDIGEASEAIR

-1202 LQVRVLKSLEQLVVE
+1202 LQVRVLKALEQKVIE
-1217 LETSSSTTDEQLRE
+1217 LETSSSATDEQLRE

-1251 RFASKYDMWA
+1251 RFASKYDMWT
-1261 ECLHIIHVC
+1261 ECLYIIHVC
-1270 KSEEADVIATLWRK
+1270 KSEEADVITTLWRK
-1284 ILFSL
+1284 IIFSL

-1319 SGGST
+1319 SGGSS
-1324 FESGNWIGQM
+1324 FETGNWIGQM
-1334 QWKILRLGKALY
+1334 QCKILRLGKSLY
-1346 LEGDDSHSGSAAG
+1346 FEGDDAHGGSAAI
-1359 VGGFVFPVGFLA
+1359 GGFVFPVGFLA
-1371 DLLEWISLWYVRSTG
+1371 DMLEWISLWYIRSTG
-1386 MGVFTGS
+1386 VSAFAGS

-1407 VLKLFLDAG
+1407 VLKLFLDVG

-1422 LSYYE
+1422 LSHYE

-1450 LAMITIWKKKAI
+1450 LVIITIWRKHAS

-1493 ATSQGTLAAGN
+1493 ATSQGTLMYLFG
-1504 CRVCVYVPSADV
+1504 CRSLDSHRLLCLLQT
-1516 ARPSFVFRRE
+1516 RTERHRRY
-1526 RRGLDAAGSIPPGQ
+1526 
-1540 GRALELPIPHVGRST
+1540 
-1555 QTEPPKHIRCG
+1555 
-1566 SKPTTRHK
+1566 
-1574 WTPWTT
+1574 
-1580 GRGST
+1580 
-1585 MPR
+1585 

>member
-1 MELPAPREA
+1 MEL
-10 SERALKGLADAKT
+10 SSSSALKGLADAKA
-23 RVDQASQEDAAFP
+23 RVDQAAQEDASCP
-36 DLAEQLAAQSE
+36 DLAERLNAQSE
-47 PQNYFFEPYASQW
+47 PQNYFLEPYASQW
-60 TPQVA
+60 TPQLA
-65 KKGALVPLPGVVAAA
+65 KKGAVVPLPGVVAAA
-80 LDDTKSLSLSGLL
+80 LDDTRALSLSGLL

-103 DNRLFLWSYAQR
+103 DARLFLWSYAQR
-115 GRFAAKEFDQAVV
+115 GRFAAKELDQAVV
-128 AVGLVAKP
+128 AVALVARP
-136 AAGVFTAKVRSVLVV
+136 APGVFTPKVRHVLVV

-160 AVVPDE
+160 AVVPDDGDDK
-166 NQSDGFKLQRTKLSV
+166 SDRSFKLQRTKLSV
-181 STDKCVVRR
+181 STDKCVVRC
-190 IVTTRTG
+190 IATTRSG

-215 EQKAKADRHSLLAN
+215 AQRAAADRNSLL
-229 VPGVGG
+229 GG
-235 AEGCRKVAHTSS
+235 ALAGASDGCRKATHTSS

-263 GKVVDM
+263 GKVVDLC
-269 TVDHARHIL
+269 VDHARHIL

-284 AQVTV
+284 AQVSV
-289 FDLGAN
+289 FDLGVN
-295 GDEGKA
+295 GDETKA

-326 DERLFQAGTGT
+326 DERLFQPAVAGT
-337 PNPLKVVALSTV
+337 PNPLKVVALATV

-355 VVTLVAVTSNGIRFY
+355 VVSLVAVTSNGIRFY
-370 LTALSRRYTYA
+370 LTAFSRRYTYS

-417 KEGMQPGYTPGKS
+417 KEGMQPGYAPGKS

-440 KGVFLCIEGR
+440 KGVFLCVEGR

-504 YSSEGPESAWVAQAE
+504 YSSEGPESAWIAEAE
-519 AAAAANA
+519 AAAAASSTK
-526 GSNSGSKRSFD
+526 GVSSGSKRSFD

-542 VPAGSASENAPIV
+542 VPGGSAAENAPVV

-569 LCLTNSGIQV
+569 LCLTNAGIQV

-592 ILLARGHELKAAIA
+592 LLLARGHELKAALA

-620 LVALACGVPTDPL
+620 LIALACGVPTDPL
-633 ISENSSAASLVAPRQ
+633 VSETSTAASLVAPRHG
-648 AGLGA
+648 GLSTV
-653 LKSDDYIYTSAVQ
+653 KSDDYIYTAAVQ
-666 SIFEIAQGPPDN
+666 GIFEIAQGPPDN
-678 VPVEPAAPST
+678 VPLEPAST
-688 ANGTSSSAAS
+688 STSNGTSSAAS
-698 ARIVLTTEVNMSYQ
+698 STRIVLTTEFGMSYQ

-729 SKTLGRRVVSRVSGS
+729 SKTLGRRVVSRVSTNS
-744 AANGAT
+744 ANGA
-750 KASAK
+750 KPSAK
-755 SPGFVTTFENAHSPE
+755 SPGYVTSFENIHSPE

-784 LMEGAAPFAVSIS
+784 LMESAGPFAVSIS
-797 GGAALEKNP
+797 GGAALENNP
-806 SLDGV
+806 SLDGI
-811 LAESAEAGLSRV
+811 LGESAEAGLSRV

-849 RSLFYLYQ
+849 RSLYYLYQ

-870 IALEYKVSLEEPLA
+870 IAQEYKVSLEEPLA

-890 LVTTTEGS
+890 LVTTTDGS

-957 AKFLKESLDQ
+957 KNFLKESLDQ

-982 VLQGICEDYMLL
+982 VLQGICEDYTLL

-1029 CYGCILLALH
+1029 CFGCILLALH
-1039 RLLGANGASPQAVE
+1039 RLLGGEAGDKNGSARAVANGASPQAVE
-1053 EMVTLDDDTRNKC
+1053 EMVALDDDTRNKC
-1066 VEEVFHFAL
+1066 VEELFHFAL
-1075 ASEDDSFHNLLYTWL
+1075 ASEDDTFHNLLYTWL

-1097 LLTSIRSDYIEE
+1097 LLTSIRSPYIEE

-1141 EDSVGEDEY
+1141 EDTMGEDEY

-1167 QYYVSKALGCLKSL
+1167 QYYVSKSLGCLKSL
-1181 EDVGEATEAIR
+1181 EDAGEAAEAIR

-1202 LQVRVLKSLEQLVVE
+1202 LQVRVLKALEQKVIE
-1217 LETSSSTTDEQLRE
+1217 LETSPSTTDEQLRE

-1251 RFASKYDMWA
+1251 RFASKYDMWT
-1261 ECLHIIHVC
+1261 ECLHIIHAC

-1284 ILFSL
+1284 IIFSL
-1289 LPQSSNNAAFNAWRL
+1289 LPQSSSNAAFNAWRL

-1319 SGGST
+1319 GGSS

-1334 QWKILRLGKALY
+1334 QCKIQRLGKSLY

-1359 VGGFVFPVGFLA
+1359 IGGFVFPVGFLA
-1371 DLLEWISLWYVRSTG
+1371 DVLEWISLWYIRSA
-1386 MGVFTGS
+1386 GVGAFTGGV
-1393 AASASAIDSTTFNW
+1393 ASASAIDATTFNW
-1407 VLKLFLDAG
+1407 VLKLFLDVG

-1437 YREGWTLHLLQSM
+1437 YREGWTLHLLRSM
-1450 LAMITIWKKKAI
+1450 LAIITIWKKHAI

-1493 ATSQGTLAAGN
+1493 ATSQG
-1504 CRVCVYVPSADV
+1504 
-1516 ARPSFVFRRE
+1516 
-1526 RRGLDAAGSIPPGQ
+1526 
-1540 GRALELPIPHVGRST
+1540 
-1555 QTEPPKHIRCG
+1555 K
-1566 SKPTTRHK
+1566 
-1574 WTPWTT
+1574 
-1580 GRGST
+1580 
-1585 MPR
+1585 

>member
-1 MELPAPREA
+1 MELR
-10 SERALKGLADAKT
+10 GLADAKA
-23 RVDQASQEDAAFP
+23 RVEQAALEDASSA
-36 DLAEQLAAQSE
+36 DLSERLQAQAE
-47 PQNYFFEPYASQW
+47 PQNYFLEPYASQW
-60 TPQVA
+60 TPQLA
-65 KKGALVPLPGVVAAA
+65 KKGALVPVPRVVAAA
-80 LDDTKSLSLSGLL
+80 LEDARALSLSGLL
-93 PELRAAWTSV
+93 PPLRAAWTSV
-103 DNRLFLWSYAQR
+103 DARLFLWSYARR
-115 GRFAAKEFDQAVV
+115 GRFAATDLEQAVV
-128 AVGLVAKP
+128 AVGLVPLP
-136 AAGVFTAKVRSVLVV
+136 APGVFTPKVRSVLVV
-151 ATTVELLLL
+151 ATAVELLLL
-160 AVVPDE
+160 AVVPDDA
-166 NQSDGFKLQRTKLSV
+166 QPDGAGWKLQRTQLSV
-181 STDKCVVRR
+181 STDGCVVRR
-190 IVTTRTG
+190 VAATRAG

-203 SDGALYEFLYAP
+203 SDGALYELLYAP
-215 EQKAKADRHSLLAN
+215 KQRAAAGRGSLLA
-229 VPGVGG
+229 
-235 AEGCRKVAHTSS
+235 AADACRKVAHTSS
-247 YAQYLPRFLA
+247 YAQYLPKFLA

-263 GKVVDM
+263 AKVVDLC
-269 TVDHARHIL
+269 VDHARHIL

-284 AQVTV
+284 AQVGV
-289 FDLGAN
+289 FDLGPD
-295 GDEGKA
+295 GDETRA

-326 DERLFQAGTGT
+326 DERLFQPAVAGA
-337 PNPLKVVALSTV
+337 PNPLKVVALAV
-349 SPDESK
+349 VPPDESK

-370 LTALSRRYTYA
+370 LTAFSRRYAFA
-381 GAGNYG
+381 GAGASG
-387 RAKRPSRLEILH
+387 RSKRPSRLEILH

-417 KEGMQPGYTPGKS
+417 KEGMQPGYAPGKS
-430 PSAVHVAFHR
+430 PSAVHAAFHR
-440 KGVFLCIEGR
+440 KGVFLCVEGR

-478 RKPTIREAVSLDTCI
+478 RKPTIRESVSLDTCI

-504 YSSEGPESAWVAQAE
+504 YSSEGPESAWIAE
-519 AAAAANA
+519 AAAASSDTK
-526 GSNSGSKRSFD
+526 GSSSGSKRSFD
-537 EMSTG
+537 VMSTG

-555 GEMAL
+555 SEMAL

-569 LCLTNSGIQV
+569 LCLTNAGIQV

-592 ILLARGHELKAAIA
+592 LLLARGHELKAALA

-620 LVALACGVPTDPL
+620 LIALACGVPTDPL
-633 ISENSSAASLVAPRQ
+633 TSETSTAASLVAPR
-648 AGLGA
+648 GGVTTV
-653 LKSDDYIYTSAVQ
+653 KSDDYIYTAAVQ
-666 SIFEIAQGPPDN
+666 GIFEIAQGPPDN
-678 VPVEPAAPST
+678 VPLEPAAST
-688 ANGTSSSAAS
+688 TSNGTSSGAS
-698 ARIVLTTEVNMSYQ
+698 STRIVLTTEFGMSYQ

-717 AFASRV
+717 AFTSRV

-729 SKTLGRRVVSRVSGS
+729 SKTLGRRVVSRVAG
-744 AANGAT
+744 GA
-750 KASAK
+750 KPSAK
-755 SPGFVTTFENAHSPE
+755 SPGYVTSFENIHSPE
-770 KLDEIREILFQLRQ
+770 KLDEIREVLFQLRQ
-784 LMEGAAPFAVSIS
+784 LMESAGPFAVSIS

-811 LAESAEAGLSRV
+811 LGESAEAGLSRV

-849 RSLFYLYQ
+849 RSLYYLYL

-870 IALEYKVSLEEPLA
+870 LAQEYKVSLEEPLA

-890 LVTTTEGS
+890 LVTTTDGS

-957 AKFLKESLDQ
+957 KNFLKESLDQ
-967 FLNSCHMW
+967 LLNSCHMW

-982 VLQGICEDYMLL
+982 VLQGICEDYTLL

-1029 CYGCILLALH
+1029 CFGCILLALH
-1039 RLLGANGASPQAVE
+1039 RLLGGDSGDKNGSARAVANGGSPQAVE
-1053 EMVTLDDDTRNKC
+1053 EMVTLDDDTRNKY

-1075 ASEDDSFHNLLYTWL
+1075 ASEDDTFHNLLYTWL

-1097 LLTSIRSDYIEE
+1097 LLTSIRSPYIEE

-1141 EDSVGEDEY
+1141 EDTMGEDEY

-1181 EDVGEATEAIR
+1181 EDAGEAAEAIR

-1202 LQVRVLKSLEQLVVE
+1202 LQVRVLKALEQKVIE
-1217 LETSSSTTDEQLRE
+1217 LETSSSATDDQLRE

-1251 RFASKYDMWA
+1251 RFASKYDMWT

-1270 KSEEADVIATLWRK
+1270 KSEEGDVIATLWRK
-1284 ILFSL
+1284 IIFSL

-1304 DQCEKAGLLATSSSG
+1304 DQCEKAGLLATSSN
-1319 SGGST
+1319 SGGSS
-1324 FESGNWIGQM
+1324 FESGNWIGRM
-1334 QWKILRLGKALY
+1334 QCKLLRLGKSLY
-1346 LEGDDSHSGSAAG
+1346 LEGDDSHSGSAG
-1359 VGGFVFPVGFLA
+1359 IGGFVFPVGFLA
-1371 DLLEWISLWYVRSTG
+1371 DILEWISLWYIRSTG
-1386 MGVFTGS
+1386 VGAFTGA
-1393 AASASAIDSTTFNW
+1393 AASASAIDATTFNW
-1407 VLKLFLDAG
+1407 VLKLFLDVG

-1450 LAMITIWKKKAI
+1450 LAIITIWKKHAI

-1493 ATSQGTLAAGN
+1493 ATSQGKLSAAFWCLLFTKVTTL
-1504 CRVCVYVPSADV
+1504 CFVYH
-1516 ARPSFVFRRE
+1516 
-1526 RRGLDAAGSIPPGQ
+1526 L
-1540 GRALELPIPHVGRST
+1540 
-1555 QTEPPKHIRCG
+1555 QTKMGKLLRC
-1566 SKPTTRHK
+1566 
-1574 WTPWTT
+1574 
-1580 GRGST
+1580 
-1585 MPR
+1585 

>member
-1 MELPAPREA
+1 MELSAPCEA
-10 SERALKGLADAKT
+10 AERTFKGLLDAKT
-23 RVDQASQEDAAFP
+23 RVDQATQEDASYP
-36 DLAEQLAAQSE
+36 DLADQLNAQSE

-60 TPQVA
+60 TSQVA
-65 KKGALVPLPGVVAAA
+65 KKGSVIPLPGIVAAA
-80 LDDTKSLSLSGLL
+80 LDDTKTLSLSGLL

-103 DNRLFLWSYAQR
+103 DARLFLWSYAQR

-128 AVGLVAKP
+128 AVGLVARP
-136 AAGVFTAKVRSVLVV
+136 AAGVFTSKVRHVLVV
-151 ATTVELLLL
+151 ATTVEVVLL
-160 AVVPDE
+160 AVVADDNQPDRA
-166 NQSDGFKLQRTKLSV
+166 DGSGPTSFKLQRTKLSV

-190 IVTTRTG
+190 IVTTRDG

-215 EQKAKADRHSLLAN
+215 AQRAAADRNSLLGAALTN

-235 AEGCRKVAHTSS
+235 ADGCRKVAHTFS

-269 TVDHARHIL
+269 CVDHARHIL
-278 YVLHDD
+278 YILHDD
-284 AQVTV
+284 TQVSV
-289 FDLGAN
+289 FDLGAK
-295 GDEGKA
+295 GDESKA
-301 VCAVNLLADGAKYAR
+301 VCVVNLLAEGAKYAR

-326 DERLFQAGTGT
+326 DERLFQPAVTGT
-337 PNPLKVVALSTV
+337 PNPLQIVALAAV

-355 VVTLVAVTSNGIRFY
+355 LVTLVAVASNGIRFY
-370 LTALSRRYTYA
+370 LTAFSRRFGYSG
-381 GAGNYG
+381 GAGK
-387 RAKRPSRLEILH
+387 AKRPSRLEILH

-417 KEGMQPGYTPGKS
+417 KEGMQPGYAPGKS

-462 DPISTTALPV
+462 DPISTTALPM

-478 RKPTIREAVSLDTCI
+478 RKPTIREAVSLDACI

-504 YSSEGPESAWVAQAE
+504 YSSEGPESAWMMQGGASSVAS
-519 AAAAANA
+519 NTT
-526 GSNSGSKRSFD
+526 GSSSGSKRSFE

-542 VPAGSASENAPIV
+542 VPSSASAAENAPVV

-569 LCLTNSGIQV
+569 LCLTNAGIQV

-592 ILLARGHELKAAIA
+592 LLLTRGHEQKAALT

-620 LVALACGVPTDPL
+620 LIALACGVPTDPL
-633 ISENSSAASLVAPRQ
+633 VSETSTAASLVAPRRP
-648 AGLGA
+648 GVTSV
-653 LKSDDYIYTSAVQ
+653 KSDDSIYMAAVQ
-666 SIFEIAQGPPDN
+666 GIFEIAQGPPDN
-678 VPVEPAAPST
+678 VSMEPTNTSNT
-688 ANGTSSSAAS
+688 NGTASMASST
-698 ARIVLTTEVNMSYQ
+698 RIVLTTEFGMSYQ

-717 AFASRV
+717 AFACRV

-729 SKTLGRRVVSRVSGS
+729 SKTLGRRVATRVASNGS
-744 AANGAT
+744 NGVT
-750 KASAK
+750 KPSAK
-755 SPGFVTTFENAHSPE
+755 SPGYVTTFENIHSPE

-784 LMEGAAPFAVSIS
+784 LMENAGPFAVSIN
-797 GGAALEKNP
+797 GGAALENNP

-811 LAESAEAGLSRV
+811 LGEGAEAGLSRV

-864 AISLLR
+864 GISLLR
-870 IALEYKVSLEEPLA
+870 IAQEYKVSLEEPLA
-884 RLSFSD
+884 CLSFSD
-890 LVTTTEGS
+890 LTSTSEGS

-924 EQCPTFFSVSDLWH
+924 EQCPSFFSVSDLWH

-957 AKFLKESLDQ
+957 KNFLKESLDQ

-982 VLQGICEDYMLL
+982 VLQGICEDYTLL

-1023 QTWKRR
+1023 HTWKRR
-1029 CYGCILLALH
+1029 CFGCILLALH
-1039 RLLGANGASPQAVE
+1039 RLLGGESGDKKSPQAVE
-1053 EMVTLDDDTRNKC
+1053 DMVSLDDETRNKC

-1075 ASEDDSFHNLLYTWL
+1075 ASEDDAFHNILYTWL

-1097 LLTSIRSDYIEE
+1097 LLTSIRSPYIED

-1141 EDSVGEDEY
+1141 EDTMGDDEY

-1156 VVANNPDIVKR
+1156 VVSNNPDIVKR
-1167 QYYVSKALGCLKSL
+1167 QYYVSKSLGCLKSL

-1202 LQVRVLKSLEQLVVE
+1202 LQVRVLKALEQQTIE
-1217 LETSSSTTDEQLRE
+1217 LETSSSSTDEQLRE
-1231 RKTDV
+1231 RKADV

-1241 KLFDASTLYN
+1241 KLFDATTLYN
-1251 RFASKYDMWA
+1251 RFASKYDMWT

-1270 KSEEADVIATLWRK
+1270 KSEEADVIAMLWRK
-1284 ILFSL
+1284 IIFSL
-1289 LPQSSNNAAFNAWRL
+1289 LPQSSSNAAFNAWRL
-1304 DQCEKAGLLATSSSG
+1304 DQCEKAGLLVTTTNGGSG
-1319 SGGST
+1319 SS
-1324 FESGNWIGQM
+1324 FESGVWIGQV
-1334 QWKILRLGKALY
+1334 QCKILRLGKSLY
-1346 LEGDDSHSGSAAG
+1346 FEGDDSHSGSAG
-1359 VGGFVFPVGFLA
+1359 IGGFVFPVDFLA
-1371 DLLEWISLWYVRSTG
+1371 DLLEWISLWYLRSTG
-1386 MGVFTGS
+1386 MGAYTGS
-1393 AASASAIDSTTFNW
+1393 AASASAIDATTFNW
-1407 VLKLFLDAG
+1407 VLKLFLDVG

-1437 YREGWTLHLLQSM
+1437 YREGWTLHLLKSM
-1450 LAMITIWKKKAI
+1450 LAIISIWKKHAI

-1478 PNIVDLCD
+1478 PSIVDLCD

-1493 ATSQGTLAAGN
+1493 ATSQDENEETSTLL
-1504 CRVCVYVPSADV
+1504 DQ
-1516 ARPSFVFRRE
+1516 FRRTK
-1526 RRGLDAAGSIPPGQ
+1526 S
-1540 GRALELPIPHVGRST
+1540 ELLNFRT
-1555 QTEPPKHIRCG
+1555 L
-1566 SKPTTRHK
+1566 
-1574 WTPWTT
+1574 
-1580 GRGST
+1580 
-1585 MPR
+1585 M